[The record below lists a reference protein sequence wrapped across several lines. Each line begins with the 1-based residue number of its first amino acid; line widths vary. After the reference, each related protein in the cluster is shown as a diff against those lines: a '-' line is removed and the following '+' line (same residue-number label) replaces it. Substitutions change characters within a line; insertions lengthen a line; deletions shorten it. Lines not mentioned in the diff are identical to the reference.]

1 MATCTRRAKST
12 RHLCRREAA
21 EWPRYDDLPAPVV
34 ACASHLTPAE
44 WAACQEAR
52 ARARTEYAA
61 RQAEE
66 LAAREERGE
75 QAQPAA
81 TVAHYVPRPCTG
93 QCVSQERA
101 WGREADSASS
111 LCATCDGYVC
121 LACGK
126 AEVDGIFDFCSR
138 CSAFE
143 SEIDQEPDAV
153 WDDEIDTGPEPRM
166 RLTAMVNQLVA
177 ATGATH
183 RDVNARINR
192 TIGIHTR
199 VGADAQMIRRAAR
212 AARDWLDQL
221 LPSPQPDTT
230 SAPPGVPDPGAR
242 TVTAEHVEPSAR
254 AEGAALTGGLALRS
268 APMDTPAPRPA
279 DDAVGEHAE
288 LTVTVRL
295 TGQSAR
301 RLRRAAEIQQ
311 RPIEDVAA
319 ECISDDM
326 HRDVHEAL
334 YSGSDAYAATLDGLA
349 KRLALLVRELGA
361 LPSGTAAKVI
371 ALAAAE
377 KHGPLPEEWH
387 QRMLEQLTDLWT
399 GRTTEFG
406 QRPDGSVGPLE
417 DIKVH
422 AMVTPAQWDA
432 LARIGTP
439 GSLAH
444 GTQKAL
450 EVGSTALDR

>member
-1 MATCTRRAKST
+1 MPTCTRRAKST
-12 RHLCRREAA
+12 RRLCRREAA

-52 ARARTEYAA
+52 ARANAEWSA

-75 QAQPAA
+75 KAQPAA

-121 LACGK
+121 LACGE
-126 AEVDGIFDFCSR
+126 AEVDGIFDFCGR
-138 CSAFE
+138 CAALE
-143 SEIDQEPDAV
+143 SEIDQEPDEV
-153 WDDEIDTGPEPRM
+153 WDDEIDTGPAPRM

-192 TIGIHTR
+192 TIGVHTR
-199 VGADAQMIRRAAR
+199 VGADEQVIRRAAW
-212 AARDWLDQL
+212 AARDWLDHL
-221 LPSPQPDTT
+221 LSSPQADTP
-230 SAPPGVPDPGAR
+230 APPDVPDPGAR
-242 TVTAEHVEPSAR
+242 TVTAEHADPSAQVER
-254 AEGAALTGGLALRS
+254 AAIPGGRVLRS
-268 APMDTPAPRPA
+268 APMDTPAPHPA
-279 DDAVGEHAE
+279 DDAAGEHAE

-311 RPIEDVAA
+311 RPVEEVAA
-319 ECISDDM
+319 ESISDEM
-326 HRDVHEAL
+326 HREVHDAL

-349 KRLALLVRELGA
+349 KRLALIVRELGA
-361 LPSGTAAKVI
+361 LPSGAAAHVI
-371 ALAAAE
+371 AQAAAE

-387 QRMLEQLTDLWT
+387 QCMLEQLTEMWT

-406 QRPDGSVGPLE
+406 ARPDGSVGPLE
-417 DIKVH
+417 DTKVH

-432 LARIGTP
+432 LARIGAP
-439 GSLAH
+439 GSIAL
-444 GTQKAL
+444 GTQEALKA
-450 EVGSTALDR
+450 GIAALDR